1 LINTNNILQAITSK
15 GKSSVKL
22 VILERLVK
30 GDYKDNII
38 RECGISKAGLH
49 AVILKM
55 LKTGLIEQS
64 HKEGVLTFYKT
75 TSKGV
80 FVLESVKRF

>member
-1 LINTNNILQAITSK
+1 MI
-15 GKSSVKL
+15 
-22 VILERLVK
+22 
-30 GDYKDNII
+30 
-38 RECGISKAGLH
+38 
-49 AVILKM
+49 
-55 LKTGLIEQS
+55 KTGLLEQS